1 MAKIVNVTHVCL
13 HLACSLS
20 VNHSLGLIDVAPS
33 ADNNPLNCSWTIG
46 NVGIANAVATFII
59 ERINISSCRYLEDL
73 SYFLLFWCEKS
84 MVCTV
89 CRHSNDFL

>member
-20 VNHSLGLIDVAPS
+20 VNHSLGFIDVAPS
-33 ADNNPLNCSWTIG
+33 ADNNPLNCSWIIG

-89 CRHSNDFL
+89 CMHSNDFL